1 MCREIRHIV
10 VVMSTADVFGA
21 LANPV
26 RRRVREILANGLQS
40 AVAMS
45 AHAEHLKVLRDAG
58 LVYDEVAGRHRN
70 YRLRGLADSLMS
82 AADRAGPLSTGRA
95 MPRLS
100 CGRASRTVTAQT
112 R

>member
-70 YRLRGLADSLMS
+70 YRLRGLAESVSRVAWNLGD
-82 AADRAGPLSTGRA
+82 D
-95 MPRLS
+95 PR
-100 CGRASRTVTAQT
+100 
-112 R
+112 

>member
-45 AHAEHLKVLRDAG
+45 AHAEHLKVLQQFDQVYWYKSSEDYGKWAAETFQSERATIERVG
-58 LVYDEVAGRHRN
+58 L
-70 YRLRGLADSLMS
+70 LAK
-82 AADRAGPLSTGRA
+82 
-95 MPRLS
+95 
-100 CGRASRTVTAQT
+100 
-112 R
+112 

>member
-58 LVYDEVAGRHRN
+58 LVYDEVAGRLRI

-82 AADRAGPLSTGRA
+82 AADRAGLLS
-95 MPRLS
+95 PRRSALS
-100 CGRASRTVTAQT
+100 CGEHRGRHRANR
-112 R
+112 